1 MWQRTASE
9 PDTGH
14 GVQRFGTQLDSRIS
28 VTTTAGVWSSTAV
41 FMIAPEPCEGKCS
54 PDRNT
59 GAKNCASS
67 GVAASLHPDRRDR
80 QTPGHSVVSPA
91 GLSPLPTRSEPS
103 LFAGS
108 EGGLDA
114 VPDIQLPEYL
124 LNVRLD
130 GVLA

>member
-1 MWQRTASE
+1 MYQGSEQVTAADE
-9 PDTGH
+9 ILGMHNIGDH
-14 GVQRFGTQLDSRIS
+14 GYPPLL
-28 VTTTAGVWSSTAV
+28 AGASD
-41 FMIAPEPCEGKCS
+41 P
-54 PDRNT
+54 
-59 GAKNCASS
+59 ASS
-67 GVAASLHPDRRDR
+67 AR
-80 QTPGHSVVSPA
+80 
-91 GLSPLPTRSEPS
+91 LSPLPTRSEPS